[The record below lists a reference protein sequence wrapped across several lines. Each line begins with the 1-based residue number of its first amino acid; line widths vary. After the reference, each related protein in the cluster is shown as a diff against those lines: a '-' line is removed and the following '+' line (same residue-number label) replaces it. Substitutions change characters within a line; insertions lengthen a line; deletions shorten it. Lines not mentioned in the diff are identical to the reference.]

1 MTFRDSITCT
11 KDKERQFFGSV
22 LYKMCSEKNMQNLQE
37 NTSVGVFFLTK
48 LQTLLKNLKNNHLV
62 ENLPTAVSLSNTNT
76 PI

>member
-11 KDKERQFFGSV
+11 KDKERQFSGSV

>member
-11 KDKERQFFGSV
+11 KDKERQFSGSV

-48 LQTLLKNLKNNHLV
+48 LQTLLKSLKNNHLV